1 MFPKAVNPGSEGQ
14 DMTRSSAPA
23 DIFPGTHVFPGTR
36 VGNRM
41 LNPLA
46 PGRAPMAPGRA
57 RPSVEGRV
65 RRPGPQ
71 RPALAATRYRGTGV
85 RMSTAPH
92 RSRPAPR
99 PVTPFTVVALALLAG
114 VITIWLGAVA
124 QFGQALQ
131 DVSGPVPDKLAVV
144 QVKSGE
150 SLQRVAARVAPDA
163 PVASVVE
170 RIRELNKLDTAVLDA
185 GQTLLAP
192 IG

>member
-1 MFPKAVNPGSEGQ
+1 MFPSVVIPGPEGQ
-14 DMTRSSAPA
+14 DMTRSGAPA
-23 DIFPGTHVFPGTR
+23 DFFPSTR
-36 VGNRM
+36 VFSEDRPDAGLSR
-41 LNPLA
+41 
-46 PGRAPMAPGRA
+46 PMAPGRTLRGLPA
-57 RPSVEGRV
+57 GGERL

-71 RPALAATRYRGTGV
+71 RPALAGTRHRGTGV

-92 RSRPAPR
+92 RRSPAR

-124 QFGQALQ
+124 QFGQTIRE
-131 DVSGPVPDKLAVV
+131 VSGPVPDRLAVV
-144 QVKSGE
+144 QVQSGE

-170 RIRELNKLDTAVLDA
+170 RIRELNKLDSAVVNA